1 MTRNFHQKMRLSA
14 SIQKRY
20 YDPQIIAGFI
30 VGFCTFVPALT
41 TCFVLHKT
49 SKDRDQISDD
59 IKKHY
64 KEVHIWQKQVMEQ
77 DDNWRKQAKYENDI
91 NILDK
96 DLNETKKQILE
107 ILYGDTHRHISDNM
121 AHLISK
127 LQSNNKNYD
136 AVTTEE
142 NYKEYYN
149 ENRKIAEDWYKDF
162 KKKID
167 ENISV
172 EEKRKSPIY
181 QINMARSAVRDNF
194 SQLSS
199 LLTNYSATLNRRNN
213 ISTKLDNLELRPALL
228 TFDEAKGLLD
238 RYDRFVRHTKPF
250 DQVMGYLKNDGF
262 IYKHGEEDKNYPIFF
277 EKVKSNLSET
287 DKTKL
292 VNFFNTSLKKTIKN
306 TSG

>member
-20 YDPQIIAGFI
+20 YDPQIIASFI

-64 KEVHIWQKQVMEQ
+64 KEVHIWQKQVKEQ
-77 DDNWRKQAKYENDI
+77 DDKWRKQAKYENDI

-142 NYKEYYN
+142 YYN

-181 QINMARSAVRDNF
+181 QINMARSAVRNNF

>member
-64 KEVHIWQKQVMEQ
+64 KEVHIWQKQVKEQ

-142 NYKEYYN
+142 NYN

-181 QINMARSAVRDNF
+181 QINMARSAVRNNF

-228 TFDEAKGLLD
+228 TFDEAKVLLD